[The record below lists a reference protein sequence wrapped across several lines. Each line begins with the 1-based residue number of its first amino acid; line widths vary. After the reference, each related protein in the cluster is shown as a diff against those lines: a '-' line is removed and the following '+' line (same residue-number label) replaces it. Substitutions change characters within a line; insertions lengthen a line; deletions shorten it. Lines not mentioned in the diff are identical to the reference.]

1 MKTKCFNFLAL
12 IFLIAFSVT
21 GCSYKTTI
29 TRKETGPQKYI
40 LPQNTDFTKE
50 KMFSASFDN
59 IWEGIISYF
68 ATNNISIKTLEKD
81 SGIIV
86 AERMVDF
93 SSDIDLL
100 FDIGHIEEEISQHSE
115 TYKCNQWYMLKS
127 QSIDPQFYPIV
138 KQVCKKLDSEQKDT
152 YINRIKI
159 KSDIITTYNVFA
171 RKAKNGI
178 NVSVNTTFNPLN
190 SSSDFKYRA
199 VSLGLIENSILRYI
213 DDYLNKK

>member
-1 MKTKCFNFLAL
+1 MIAYEDQMDLFRLVSRNIKRDLECYAFGGTAMMFYGYNDETK
-12 IFLIAFSVT
+12 
-21 GCSYKTTI
+21 
-29 TRKETGPQKYI
+29 
-40 LPQNTDFTKE
+40 
-50 KMFSASFDN
+50 
-59 IWEGIISYF
+59 
-68 ATNNISIKTLEKD
+68 
-81 SGIIV
+81 
-86 AERMVDF
+86 
-93 SSDIDLL
+93 DIDLL